1 MMVSADRDPRRAGT
15 IWMLDLDEPAT
26 AVATGV
32 AASFR
37 RAGPE
42 GAAELAEAMHST
54 AAEILARFA
63 AGRHCY
69 TAWVDDHLAAY
80 GWVSFDDEYV
90 GELRRRLR
98 LLPGEAYVWDC
109 ATLPAYRQQHLYS
122 ALLVE
127 MAAQL
132 RSEPLCRVWIG
143 ADQDNLASQRGMAR
157 AGFHHVADLVV
168 SRVVALRQAWV
179 QGQPGVSDSLVAEA
193 RRVFLDNRDRVWL
206 SALAPVA
213 GETS

>member
-1 MMVSADRDPRRAGT
+1 MMGSADHDPRRAGT

-26 AVATGV
+26 AVATLA
-32 AASFR
+32 AASFHR
-37 RAGPE
+37 IGAE
-42 GAAELAEAMHST
+42 GTAQLAEAMHST
-54 AAEILARFA
+54 PAEILARLA

-69 TAWVDDHLAAY
+69 TAWVEDHLAAY
-80 GWVSFDDEYV
+80 GWVSFNDEYI
-90 GELRRRLR
+90 GELRLRLR
-98 LLPGEAYVWDC
+98 LLPGEAYIWDC

-179 QGQPGVSDSLVAEA
+179 QGLPGVPDSLVADA

-206 SALAPVA
+206 NSLAPIA
-213 GETS
+213 GHT